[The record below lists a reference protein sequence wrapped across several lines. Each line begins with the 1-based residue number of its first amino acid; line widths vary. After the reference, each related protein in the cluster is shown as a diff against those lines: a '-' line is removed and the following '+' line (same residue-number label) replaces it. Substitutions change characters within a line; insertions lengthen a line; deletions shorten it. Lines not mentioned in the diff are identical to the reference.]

1 MQRTLSVYDGDYG
14 QNSRKRSCGEEN
26 RTPEEDD
33 MLDMIL
39 HGGERVKFAD
49 LKQVLD
55 WYKNWRN
62 MDDDER

>member
-1 MQRTLSVYDGDYG
+1 
-14 QNSRKRSCGEEN
+14 
-26 RTPEEDD
+26 

-49 LKQVLD
+49 LKQVLA

>member
-1 MQRTLSVYDGDYG
+1 
-14 QNSRKRSCGEEN
+14 
-26 RTPEEDD
+26 

-55 WYKNWRN
+55 WYKSWRN